1 MEQHVCVEE
10 GELSLS
16 KDDDD
21 TSRLIDLLTCGAFE
35 RLARQ

>member
-16 KDDDD
+16 KDDD
-21 TSRLIDLLTCGAFE
+21 TSRLIDLLTSRAFE

>member
-16 KDDDD
+16 KDDD
-21 TSRLIDLLTCGAFE
+21 TSRLVTFGKT
-35 RLARQ
+35 

>member
-16 KDDDD
+16 NDDDD
-21 TSRLIDLLTCGAFE
+21 MSRLVTFGKT
-35 RLARQ
+35 

>member
-16 KDDDD
+16 KDDYD
-21 TSRLIDLLTCGAFE
+21 TSRLVTFGKT
-35 RLARQ
+35 

>member
-21 TSRLIDLLTCGAFE
+21 TSRLVMFGKT
-35 RLARQ
+35 